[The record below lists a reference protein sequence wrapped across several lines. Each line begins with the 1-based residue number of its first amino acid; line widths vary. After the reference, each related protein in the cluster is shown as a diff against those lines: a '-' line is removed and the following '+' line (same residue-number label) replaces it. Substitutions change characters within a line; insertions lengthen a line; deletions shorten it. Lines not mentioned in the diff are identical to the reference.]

1 VTLEDLQRDRDRIDR
16 TALRCPAWDTLISA
30 DIGTPPPLLP
40 MAVPPQR
47 RATVW
52 LVPRVTTW
60 TPEEMTT
67 VGRVRLAGYAPS
79 TVTVCPG
86 ADEAACPFFKG
97 LEHPD
102 GIIRHSPVS
111 FLAFTGGPHPATFGF
126 GMHLFRLWFCW
137 WLGLALPRTLA
148 EDSRPEAER
157 DLCRC
162 GAIRDEQ
169 GYHRLTCMLGDLTG
183 LARIRGHNH
192 IAQVLQDLS
201 FSAGLPSKWGGAV
214 PPLPGTQQRGDIS
227 IEVHVNPGHGNQPT
241 RGFIGD
247 VALVSAHI
255 GASAMSTDWGTLNPE
270 ALKKRE
276 DTKLKHYEFGY
287 LQSLTAPWTFVP
299 LVCSTLGHLQ
309 PRFLRL
315 INFLAERQ
323 AARALQSDLRGESPA
338 RIRKL
343 LRLRMQ
349 GRVAC
354 AVAVAT
360 AMRLGGFWADIH
372 HPIRLPPRH
381 IPDVPYTAECDL
393 PLFPRGSEDA
403 PVHQAYPLPRGG
415 PAEDLFD

>member
-1 VTLEDLQRDRDRIDR
+1 
-16 TALRCPAWDTLISA
+16 
-30 DIGTPPPLLP
+30 
-40 MAVPPQR
+40 MHPPQSPFAQAQTR
-47 RATVW
+47 PPALSSRAW
-52 LVPRVTTW
+52 
-60 TPEEMTT
+60 
-67 VGRVRLAGYAPS
+67 S
-79 TVTVCPG
+79 T
-86 ADEAACPFFKG
+86 
-97 LEHPD
+97 
-102 GIIRHSPVS
+102 
-111 FLAFTGGPHPATFGF
+111 
-126 GMHLFRLWFCW
+126 
-137 WLGLALPRTLA
+137 
-148 EDSRPEAER
+148 
-157 DLCRC
+157 
-162 GAIRDEQ
+162 
-169 GYHRLTCMLGDLTG
+169 LTG
-183 LARIRGHNH
+183 SSGIL
-192 IAQVLQDLS
+192 LS
-201 FSAGLPSKWGGAV
+201 ASSLSQAG
-214 PPLPGTQQRGDIS
+214 
-227 IEVHVNPGHGNQPT
+227 PT
-241 RGFIGD
+241 RPP
-247 VALVSAHI
+247 S
-255 GASAMSTDWGTLNPE
+255 SAMSTDWGTLNPE

-403 PVHQAYPLPRGG
+403 PVRQAYPLPRGG
-415 PAEDLFD
+415 PADDLFD